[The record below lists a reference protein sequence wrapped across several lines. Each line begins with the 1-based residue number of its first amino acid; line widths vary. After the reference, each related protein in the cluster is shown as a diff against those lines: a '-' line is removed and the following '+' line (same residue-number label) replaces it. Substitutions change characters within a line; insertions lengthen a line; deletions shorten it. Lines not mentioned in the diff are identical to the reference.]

1 MSYYCLQ
8 HNEDNVYLNVIFQ
21 NNPDDPNLETIAEY
35 NVTKTQPIIDKPSNY
50 YVSVIRF
57 DVPLNGIPLFIAP
70 IIPNQP
76 NPNLTPLEF
85 GINGFTTNVIYKP
98 DNYLTPPIQNQPK
111 QVITPYYFVY
121 SFQNFITSFNDA
133 LLICYN
139 NSGQPGGAGPP
150 FFVFDPPTQLIYLI
164 VPIQFVN
171 SFPSLTINQ
180 YTANYLEGFRLRY
193 LSSNL
198 LEFVL
203 ENTNYNG
210 FSKIGQNFP
219 VQTPPK
225 YLVISQEYPCM
236 DYWLSLRKIVL
247 ISNTIPIHFEY
258 IPAFDSI
265 TGAQTSVTT
274 SLPILTDFV
283 PNVEYPKDARSIA
296 VYNPLSQYRLIDLK
310 GENPI
315 YSIDLKIYWQDKLG
329 NYYPLYIQILQQ
341 ASVKIVFLKKNLY
354 LKN

>member
-8 HNEDNVYLNVIFQ
+8 HNEDNIYLNVIFQ
-21 NNPDDPNLETIAEY
+21 NNPEDPNLETIAEY

-70 IIPNQP
+70 IVPNQ
-76 NPNLTPLEF
+76 NDPNLTPLEF

-98 DNYLTPPIQNQPK
+98 DNHLSAPIQNQPK

-121 SFQNFITSFNDA
+121 SFQNFISSFNDA
-133 LLICYN
+133 LLTCYN
-139 NSGQPGGAGPP
+139 NTGQPGGAGPP

-164 VPIQFVN
+164 VPIDFIN

-193 LSSNL
+193 LNSNL

-225 YLVISQEYPCM
+225 HLVISQEYPCM

-247 ISNTIPIHFEY
+247 ISNTIPI
-258 IPAFDSI
+258 
-265 TGAQTSVTT
+265 
-274 SLPILTDFV
+274 LTDFV
-283 PNVEYPKDARSIA
+283 PNIEKPKDTRSIA
-296 VYNPLSQYRLIDLK
+296 VYNPLSQYLLIDLK
-310 GENPI
+310 GETPI

-341 ASVKIVFLKKNLY
+341 ASVKIAFLKKNLY